1 MSWTSNLLLVWWIV
15 MFSQEITHLLTCN
28 HFVMNIHSMNNQ
40 VNWFVLIHIVFNNWW
55 VSHFHCWNMNC
66 KNYEILSNLQLKRIG
81 EHKYSHSGQTLLDP
95 LMQKYWTWFVSYFPV
110 WLAPNVMTLTGLC
123 VNIITSLIL
132 VYYSPDAKQH
142 VSIIAQQKQLIVI
155 N

>member
-1 MSWTSNLLLVWWIV
+1 
-15 MFSQEITHLLTCN
+15 
-28 HFVMNIHSMNNQ
+28 
-40 VNWFVLIHIVFNNWW
+40 
-55 VSHFHCWNMNC
+55 MNC
-66 KNYEILSNLQLKRIG
+66 KNYEILSNVQLKRIG

-142 VSIIAQQKQLIVI
+142 VSIIDQQKQLIVI
-155 N
+155 NYHIDSFMGFFTLCYWFVHISNVRCSRW